1 MTDQE
6 QQLADNLQRESNID
20 KIRKAVEK
28 VNAEREVENSSELN
42 FDNNNFGDAWECEK

>member
-6 QQLADNLQRESNID
+6 KELADNLQRESNID

-42 FDNNNFGDAWECEK
+42 FYNNNFGDAWECEK